1 MTLLEENR
9 NYILEYLEE
18 IRSGRAIVSK
28 KVRTIYERLAQ
39 EIESPKAPYVFDV
52 KRATKPIRFIERFC
66 KHSKGE
72 WAGRPVKLELFQ
84 KAYISALF
92 GFIDENTG
100 YRRYTESFFMVAR
113 KNGKSTM
120 LAGIALYLLVA
131 DQEPGAELYTV
142 ATKKDQAKIIFDEVQ
157 NMVNQSPQLKAILK
171 KRKSDLYF
179 PDGMAK
185 MQALGKNS
193 DTLDGL
199 NAHGV
204 IMDELHGV
212 KDRNLYEVMKQ
223 SQSARRQPLLIMI
236 TTAGTVR
243 ECIFDDIYSYAE
255 NVLNGTF
262 TDPHFLP
269 IIYELD
275 NVKEWKSAK
284 NWAKANPG
292 LGTIKKL
299 SDLQAKVEKAKQS
312 PVDLNGI
319 LVKDFNVRGT
329 KSTAWLSF
337 DDINNEATFDI
348 TAFKGKY
355 AIGGADLS
363 ITTDLTAATI
373 LLYDPESETY
383 LVKQMYW
390 IPEANVEERVKT
402 DKIPY
407 DKWHDQGLIRFCK
420 GNTIN
425 YSDVT
430 AWFMEIVQIYHITPA
445 WIYYDSYSARYWVE
459 EMESKGFRMVR
470 AIQGAKTLSIP
481 MQKLGA
487 DLQAK
492 RINYNNNPILKW
504 CLTNT
509 GVQQDRNGNIV
520 PVKNQAAKMRID
532 GTASLLDAYVGLN
545 EHYLEFMNLHVRR

>member
-1 MTLLEENR
+1 MTSLSET
-9 NYILEYLEE
+9 NYVLEYADAIASGKIRTSKKAATVYAKLADE
-18 IRSGRAIVSK
+18 IRNPRG
-28 KVRTIYERLAQ
+28 
-39 EIESPKAPYVFDV
+39 PYIFDV
-52 KRATKPIRFIERFC
+52 KKATKPIRFIERFC

-92 GFIDENTG
+92 GFIDTRTG

-120 LAGIALYLLVA
+120 LAGIALYLLIA

-142 ATKKDQAKIIFDEVQ
+142 ATKKDQAKLIFDEVLHMIQ
-157 NMVNQSPQLKAILK
+157 QSPELRKVLK

-179 PDGMAK
+179 ADAMAK

-243 ECIFDDIYSYAE
+243 ECIFDDIYNYAE
-255 NVLNGTF
+255 NIINGTY
-262 TDPHFLP
+262 TDERFLP

-275 NVKEWKSAK
+275 NRNEWKNER
-284 NWAKANPG
+284 NWVKANPG
-292 LGTIKKL
+292 LGSIKKL
-299 SDLQAKVEKAKQS
+299 DDLRAKVERAKQN
-312 PVDLNGI
+312 PVDLNGV
-319 LVKDFNVRGT
+319 LVKDFNLRGT
-329 KSTAWLSF
+329 KSTAWLTF
-337 DDINNEATFDI
+337 DDIYNPATFNIEDLR
-348 TAFKGKY
+348 GCY

-363 ITTDLTAATI
+363 ITTDLTAAT
-373 LLYDPESETY
+373 LLMYNPENDGFF
-383 LVKQMYW
+383 VKQMYW
-390 IPEANVEERVKT
+390 IPQDNVEERVQR

-407 DKWHDQGLIRFCK
+407 DKWHDAGLIRFCR

-430 AWFMEIVQIYHITPA
+430 DWFLEMVQIYGITPA

-459 EMESKGFRMVR
+459 EMESKGFRMER
-470 AIQGAKTLSIP
+470 CIQGAKTLSLP
-481 MQKLGA
+481 MQKMGA

-492 RINYNNNPILKW
+492 RINYNDNPILKW

-509 GVQQDRNGNIV
+509 GVQTDRNGNIV
-520 PVKNQAAKMRID
+520 PVKAQAAKLRID
-532 GTASLLDAYVGLN
+532 GTASLLDAYVGLHD
-545 EHYLEFMNLHVRR
+545 HYHEFINLY